1 MSYSLESTNGPSV
14 DMHES
19 ISHRPTLLHVCQ
31 VFFWLLTSK
40 VTLLQTLIN
49 ICNYVSSVAVSATIV
64 LGMW

>member
-1 MSYSLESTNGPSV
+1 MSYSLEPTSGPSI

-31 VFFWLLTSK
+31 VCFWLLTSK
-40 VTLLQTLIN
+40 DTVLQALMS
-49 ICNYVSSVAVSATIV
+49 ICNYVSSVALSATIV